1 MKTED
6 KKTLYLLLNEYMN
19 YLMELDDKNIENEKD
34 RNKRGWMIENEPIS
48 GVKAQFNHAR
58 CIARRL
64 GVEIEW
70 ELKA

>member
-1 MKTED
+1 MVLKD
-6 KKTLYLLLNEYMN
+6 KKTLYRLLNEYMID
-19 YLMELDDKNIENEKD
+19 LLELDDKNIENEKD
-34 RNKRGWMIENEPIS
+34 RNKRGCLIENEPIS

-64 GVEIEW
+64 SVEIEW